1 MVSTQLVYNIIL
13 IVIFIE
19 NMVVGNFVALKEREI
34 SSQLLPTIFKIFLFP
49 FFYIVRVTYAVCI
62 FQLVNIVMFAIMFI
76 ICNLRTSLVDNV
88 VSVYLIFQIC
98 YHIASLVF
106 FCVRLFI
113 IKLQYIYKSG
123 RIGESW
129 LLNILDTLGAQE
141 CNIDG
146 HKIYIKEPEIIK
158 SYAFI
163 ILSEND
169 KYIPQLYVKD
179 ILNSLLDMGCLLICI
194 KEFSIDNTSLYAD
207 LANRTIMQYNEI
219 DKDKKQIY
227 FVGCETT
234 GLLFVSW
241 ISYMT
246 SLPAKNIFICRTNLK
261 LVEKSLKDKKTEHLL
276 KKYYEIELYKAVACN
291 ENETCI
297 VGIFERHSYDK
308 LRTFLS
314 L

>member
-34 SSQLLPTIFKIFLFP
+34 GNRLLATTFKSFLFP

-62 FQLVNIVMFAIMFI
+62 FQLVNIIMFAIMFI
-76 ICNLRTSLVDNV
+76 VCNLLTSIADNV
-88 VSVYLIFQIC
+88 VFAYLIFQIC

-106 FCVRLFI
+106 FSVRLFV
-113 IKLQYIYKSG
+113 IKLQYIYISG
-123 RIGESW
+123 KIGESW

-141 CNIDG
+141 YNIDG
-146 HKIYIKEPEIIK
+146 HKIYIKEPAIIK

-179 ILNSLLDMGCLLICI
+179 ILNSLLDMGCSLICI
-194 KEFSIDNTSLYAD
+194 KEFSVDNTSLYAN
-207 LANRTIMQYNEI
+207 LANRVIMQYNEI
-219 DKDKKQIY
+219 YKDKKQIY
-227 FVGCETT
+227 FVGCETI

-241 ISYMT
+241 ISNFT
-246 SLPAKNIFICRTNLK
+246 SIPAKNIFICRTNSK
-261 LVEKSLKDKKTEHLL
+261 LVERSLKDKKTEHIL
-276 KKYYEIELYKAVACN
+276 KKYYEIELYKAVVCN
-291 ENETCI
+291 KNEACI
-297 VGIFERHSYDK
+297 VSIFERYSYDK
-308 LRTFLS
+308 LRAFLS